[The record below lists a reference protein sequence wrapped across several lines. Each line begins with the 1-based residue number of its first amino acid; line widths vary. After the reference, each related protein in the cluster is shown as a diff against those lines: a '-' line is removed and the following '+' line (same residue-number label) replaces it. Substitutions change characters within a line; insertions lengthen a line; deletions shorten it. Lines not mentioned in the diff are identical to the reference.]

1 MMDWKL
7 STELGDD
14 EWDLLINKDSNFD
27 LPIVTGIDYLVQK
40 ARIKLQFFLGE
51 WFLDTTL
58 GVDWYGVINV
68 KNPNL
73 VDIDNLLKLT
83 ITEIEGISKLT
94 KWQSSFNLQQR
105 KYSIVFV
112 ADSDFGELSFNEGFT
127 V

>member
-7 STELGDD
+7 STEIGDD

-27 LPIVTGIDYLVQK
+27 LPFVTGIDYLVQK